1 MASTHKSLSSDCLP
15 GSHAVGEERR
25 LGVRGRLPRSAGARL
40 PALTGG
46 AADAVCRAMPG
57 GGELGSLLFK
67 GSQWATNTAVEEG
80 DDDADFDF

>member
-1 MASTHKSLSSDCLP
+1 MPWGKE
-15 GSHAVGEERR
+15 GR